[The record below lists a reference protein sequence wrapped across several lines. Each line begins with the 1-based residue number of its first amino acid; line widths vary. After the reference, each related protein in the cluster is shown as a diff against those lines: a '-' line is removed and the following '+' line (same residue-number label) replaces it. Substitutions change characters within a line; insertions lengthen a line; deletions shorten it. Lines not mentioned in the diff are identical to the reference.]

1 MSNGDKEIRRAF
13 VLWLSGVRLADIRA
27 LAEVESLLAHG
38 TLVELDPSPITGP
51 QAQHYQ
57 VFSGKLPAQFGFFD
71 TLMPLCRLPRPQQGM
86 NGYTI
91 MEEPAGRD
99 AAPAMLPD
107 LLRAAGWTVEYKK
120 IVPAELSDCVRG
132 FVQSEAEG
140 ETCKIVQCKLEVEGA
155 EFNASA
161 TAIAEAI
168 QMARSWVGETG
179 LLAVLSDIQPAPVDC
194 FVNVNNFLAEME
206 LIERDE
212 QNGLIN
218 WPNSLAYYAGHGQLW
233 VNLLGRDP
241 QGAVHPQD
249 EYEEV
254 CTSLVKALPTKLRD
268 ARTGAQ
274 IIERVYRKEELYSD
288 EYLFCAPD
296 LIIVFKPG
304 YAPSP
309 QSTLLGF
316 DEETCTVP
324 PTGTMS
330 MAGVHSSMV
339 GGFLLASAPVLAA
352 GGAVHEH
359 AALTAVVPSLLH
371 ALGIEYV
378 DMDSPAVSSLFLPS
392 YLEAHPI
399 RTKAG
404 SQELSEEDEELV
416 INRLRDLGYV

>member
-1 MSNGDKEIRRAF
+1 MSNGDKEIRKAF
-13 VLWLSGVRLADIRA
+13 VLWLSGTRLADLRA
-27 LAEVESLLAHG
+27 LAEVESLLEHG
-38 TLVELDPSPITGP
+38 TLVELEPSPITGP

-57 VFSGKLPAQFGFFD
+57 VSSGKLPAHFGFFD
-71 TLMPLCRLPRPQQGM
+71 TLMPLCHLPRPQQGM
-86 NGYTI
+86 DGYTVV
-91 MEEPAGRD
+91 EESAGRD
-99 AAPAMLPD
+99 AAPVMLPD
-107 LLRAAGWTVEYKK
+107 LLRAVGWAVEYKK
-120 IVPAELSDCVRG
+120 TLPAELADCVRG
-132 FVQSEAEG
+132 LVQSEAEAT
-140 ETCKIVQCKLEVEGA
+140 EKTCKIVQCELRT

-168 QMARSWVGETG
+168 QLARSWVGETG

-194 FVNVNNFLAEME
+194 FVNVNNFLAEMD

-212 QNGLIN
+212 QTGLIN

-268 ARTGAQ
+268 ARTSTQ
-274 IIERVYRKEELYSD
+274 VIERVYRKEELYSD

-324 PTGTMS
+324 PAGTMS
-330 MAGVHSSMV
+330 MAGVHPSMV

-352 GGAVHEH
+352 GGAVLEH
-359 AALTAVVPSLLH
+359 APLTAVVPSLLH

-392 YLEAHPI
+392 YLETHPI
-399 RTKAG
+399 RTLAE

>member
-1 MSNGDKEIRRAF
+1 MSNGDKEIRKAF
-13 VLWLSGVRLADIRA
+13 VLWLSGVRLADLRA
-27 LAEVESLLAHG
+27 LAEVESLLQHG
-38 TLVELDPSPITGP
+38 VLVELEPSPITGP

-57 VFSGKLPAQFGFFD
+57 VSSGKLPAHFGFFD

-86 NGYTI
+86 DGYTV
-91 MEEPAGRD
+91 MEELAGRD
-99 AAPAMLPD
+99 AAPVALPD
-107 LLRAAGWTVEYKK
+107 LLRAVGWQVAYEETS
-120 IVPAELSDCVRG
+120 PAALADCVRG
-132 FVQSEAEG
+132 LVSSEADG
-140 ETCKIVQCKLEVEGA
+140 SAQTCKIVQCKLGV

-168 QMARSWVGETG
+168 QLARSWVGETG
-179 LLAVLSDIQPAPVDC
+179 LLAVFSDIQPAPVDC

-212 QNGLIN
+212 QSGLIN

-233 VNLLGRDP
+233 INLLGRDP
-241 QGAVHPQD
+241 QGTVHPQD
-249 EYEEV
+249 EYEEI

-268 ARTGAQ
+268 TRTGSQ
-274 IIERVYRKEELYSD
+274 IIERVYRKEELYSN

-309 QSTLLGF
+309 QSTLLRF

-324 PTGTMS
+324 PTGTTS
-330 MAGVHSSMV
+330 MAGVHPSMV

-352 GGAVHEH
+352 GEIVPEH
-359 AALTAVVPSLLH
+359 APLTAVVPGLLH

-392 YLEAHPI
+392 YLETHPI
-399 RTKAG
+399 RTLAE
-404 SQELSEEDEELV
+404 SQELSEKDEKLV
-416 INRLRDLGYV
+416 IDRLRDLGYV